1 MFFTTIKKCKKKKK
15 KKASVHVCVQQLQKY
30 KFSCWAENPNG
41 VYPIMSRV

>member
-1 MFFTTIKKCKKKKK
+1 MFFTTIKKCKKK